1 MTTELSPGN
10 VRLND
15 GLGPNAQD
23 LTGDVAWLWTHCRAL
38 GMTRR
43 SDSGLM
49 RDDVA
54 LYAADLH
61 ALLHRALPALRE
73 YARANPRHH
82 FGETP
87 QDPNGVH
94 ALLADLGA

>member
-1 MTTELSPGN
+1 MAQPDQPLAVLSSE
-10 VRLND
+10 
-15 GLGPNAQD
+15 GLGPDAQD

-43 SDSGLM
+43 ADSGLM

-54 LYAADLH
+54 LYAVDLH

-82 FGETP
+82 FGATP

-94 ALLADLGA
+94 ALLVDLGA

>member
-1 MTTELSPGN
+1 MTTESMPAVLALSE
-10 VRLND
+10 
-15 GLGPNAQD
+15 GLGPNVED

-38 GMTRR
+38 GMTRK
-43 SDSGLM
+43 SHSGSM

-61 ALLHRALPALRE
+61 ALLHRSLPALRE

-82 FGETP
+82 MGKAL